1 MKHLL
6 LLLVFLFTITASAQ
20 APTKLFDI
28 RNGDGIVDGG
38 VVQPQAMY
46 IVFKDAAAKTTVI
59 DALCDLGNYSALNP
73 ATRPNRAAFAR
84 NEIKNFLRAKVQEN
98 RQRVERAK
106 YIEPDASDLP

>member
-38 VVQPQAMY
+38 VVQSQAMY
-46 IVFKDAAAKTTVI
+46 IVFKD
-59 DALCDLGNYSALNP
+59 
-73 ATRPNRAAFAR
+73 AAFAR

-98 RQRVERAK
+98 RQRIERAK

>member
-1 MKHLL
+1 MKHSL

-38 VVQPQAMY
+38 VVQAHAMY

-59 DALCDLGNYSALNP
+59 DALCDRGNYNSLDP
-73 ATRPNRAAFAR
+73 ATRPSRAAFAR

-98 RQRVERAK
+98 RQRIERAK